1 MSACRHA
8 RRSTAILFLASR
20 RCNKCRARIG
30 LILLDGG
37 THGMAVGLE
46 TCLHSVSCPIWQE
59 DRTGSEEA
67 VMQAGNQFFPG
78 IWFVAVAVMMTF
90 SSARAQSIMDEVHIQ
105 PRVKTAQPG
114 SLNVLTKTAT
124 GIIRKTVE
132 LVLVPV
138 TVMDDSNRIVTGLE
152 QGNFQL
158 YENKHPL
165 PIKHFWKEDAPVSV
179 GIVLDVSGS
188 MNSKIDR
195 ARDAVVALLEAS
207 NPQDEFFLTTFADQP
222 TLVQGFTPKVDD
234 IRSQL
239 PFMSARGRTSLIDAI
254 VLAVNQMRKA
264 QYQRKA
270 LVIISDGG
278 DNRSRYTE
286 KDVKSLIKEADV
298 LVYSIG
304 VFDTQFRMMEERLG
318 PELLATISGL
328 TGASAYTLDNP
339 KHLPAVAEHIANELR
354 NQYILGYSP
363 EEPQRDGKW
372 RKIKVKLAVP
382 RGLQALRVRARSGYY
397 GPSQ

>member
-1 MSACRHA
+1 
-8 RRSTAILFLASR
+8 
-20 RCNKCRARIG
+20 
-30 LILLDGG
+30 
-37 THGMAVGLE
+37 
-46 TCLHSVSCPIWQE
+46 
-59 DRTGSEEA
+59 
-67 VMQAGNQFFPG
+67 
-78 IWFVAVAVMMTF
+78 MTF
-90 SSARAQSIMDEVHIQ
+90 SPARAQSIMDEVHIQ

-152 QGNFQL
+152 QDNFQL

-207 NPQDEFFLTTFADQP
+207 NPQDEFFLITFADQP
-222 TLVQGFTPKVDD
+222 TLVQDFTPNVDD
-234 IRSQL
+234 IQSHL
-239 PFMSARGRTSLIDAI
+239 LFTTPKGRTCLMDAI
-254 VLAVNQMRKA
+254 VLAVSNMRKA
-264 QYQRKA
+264 RYQRKA
-270 LVIISDGG
+270 LIIVSDGG

-286 KDVKSLIKEADV
+286 KDVKSLMKEQDL

-304 VFDTQFRMMEERLG
+304 VFDRECRSQEGRLGSEPPGELVAVGSGCRTQEERLG
-318 PELLATISGL
+318 PELLEEISSL

-339 KHLPAVAEHIANELR
+339 NYLPAIAGHIATELR
-354 NQYILGYSP
+354 HQYILGYSP
-363 EEPQRDGKW
+363 DASRRDGRW
-372 RKIKVKLAVP
+372 RKIKVRLAVP
-382 RGLQALRVRARSGYY
+382 HGLPPLHVQARTGYY
-397 GPSQ
+397 STAY

>member
-1 MSACRHA
+1 
-8 RRSTAILFLASR
+8 
-20 RCNKCRARIG
+20 
-30 LILLDGG
+30 
-37 THGMAVGLE
+37 MAVGLE

-114 SLNVLTKTAT
+114 SLSVLTKTAT

-152 QGNFQL
+152 QDNFQL

-264 QYQRKA
+264 RYQRKA

-304 VFDTQFRMMEERLG
+304 IFDTEFQTLEERLG
-318 PELLATISGL
+318 PGLLAGISGL
-328 TGASAYTLDNP
+328 TGASAYTLANP
-339 KHLPAVAEHIANELR
+339 NYLPRIAQHIACELR

-363 EEPQRDGKW
+363 DGSRHDGKW
-372 RKIKVKLAVP
+372 RKINVRLAVP
-382 RGLQALRVRARSGYY
+382 RGLPTLRVQARTGYY
-397 GPSQ
+397 GPTE